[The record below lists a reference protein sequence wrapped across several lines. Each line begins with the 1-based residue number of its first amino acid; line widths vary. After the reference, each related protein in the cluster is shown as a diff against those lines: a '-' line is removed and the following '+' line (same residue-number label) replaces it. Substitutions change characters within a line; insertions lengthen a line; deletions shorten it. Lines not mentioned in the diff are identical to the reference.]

1 METGM
6 SRNPSKQ
13 TGPVWQ
19 RPAVKVDVTSPGY
32 RLIVAEVLKVLDA
45 EIAAAK
51 AKRDQAR
58 T

>member
-1 METGM
+1 MEAGM

-19 RPAVKVDVTSPGY
+19 RPAVKVDVTSPKY

-51 AKRDQAR
+51 AKAKA
-58 T
+58 